1 MSSWLQGEGPFTV
14 KGTIHDGW
22 SAVMAD
28 GREIS
33 RSSILSLFVRIT
45 VLTCLLKSLLN
56 SRTCGNVGK
65 DDLVTHFSVY
75 PPRNSRLP
83 GAGQT
88 SKRTR
93 GRRFLSARI
102 SFYPNS
108 QSCFNLSRLIVSGD
122 ICPNPGPSAR

>member
-1 MSSWLQGEGPFTV
+1 MT
-14 KGTIHDGW
+14 
-22 SAVMAD
+22 D

-33 RSSILSLFVRIT
+33 RSSILLLFVRIT

-88 SKRTR
+88 LKRTR

-102 SFYPNS
+102 SFYANS
-108 QSCFNLSRLIVSGD
+108 QSCFNLSSLRSPDVFPVVASLPPKIASANPSGET
-122 ICPNPGPSAR
+122 ISVT